1 MEVEVEAAKNKV
13 YAKFGIDN
21 LEVSPSLLIHKAVH
35 KYSETDPEFVMKTA
49 SIERNYKMKMAMMME
64 GGLN

>member
-21 LEVSPSLLIHKAVH
+21 LEVSASLLIHKAVH